1 MGKLASISFGIVF
14 AATVVSWILALAG
27 NGALNAVCLDACRY
41 YFGLSWWTI
50 WFEFFILL
58 ATIPVGI
65 LGMRAWKPAVMAL
78 LAANTSLTM
87 IQTDSWLQ
95 TKGLDPYYS
104 LFDSRCNVLISGYVL
119 LSIFNV
125 LLIIV
130 LGFVDEA
137 GTKITVPQQSAY
149 SNSPPPH
156 TVPTYPP
163 RG

>member
-1 MGKLASISFGIVF
+1 MGKLASIAFGIIFTASVISW
-14 AATVVSWILALAG
+14 VVTLAG

-50 WFEFFILL
+50 WFEFIILL

-78 LAANTSLTM
+78 LATNTALTM

-95 TKGLDPYYS
+95 TKGLDPYYG
-104 LFDSRCNVLISGYVL
+104 LYTTRDNVIIAGYIL
-119 LSIFNV
+119 LSICNV
-125 LLIIV
+125 LLILV
-130 LGFVDEA
+130 LGFIDEA
-137 GTKITVPQQSAY
+137 GTKITLPQQSAY